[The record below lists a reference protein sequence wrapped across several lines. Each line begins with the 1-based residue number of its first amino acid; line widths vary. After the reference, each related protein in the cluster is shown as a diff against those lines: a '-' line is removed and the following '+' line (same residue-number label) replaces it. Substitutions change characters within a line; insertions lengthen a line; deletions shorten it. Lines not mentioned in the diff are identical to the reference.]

1 MPQATEKIKV
11 LVVDD
16 SAFMRTAIRKML
28 ESDPQITVVDTARNG
43 IEALEKMKYK
53 CPDIITLD
61 IEMPQMDGLTT
72 LKEIMRKNPLP
83 VIIISSLTTEGAKTT
98 LDALELGAVDF
109 IPKQLSHV
117 SLEIIKIRD
126 DLIHKV
132 KTIFGKKNVLIA
144 RYTHSKN
151 LKKDVQPTKC
161 ISSAEL
167 EKRVAKIRVV
177 AIGSST
183 GGPPALQEVFSK
195 FPEDFP
201 CGVLVVQH
209 MPPLFTKSLA
219 ERLNGM
225 SKLQVREARAGD
237 LVKPGEALVAP
248 GDKHMVLKRCANNSE
263 VVLTDDP
270 SDSLHKPSV
279 GVMMSSVADIYGSGT
294 LGVIL
299 TGMGN
304 DGLEGIRKI
313 KERGGL
319 AIAQNEETC
328 VVYGMP
334 KAIVDEGLADRISP
348 LGSIADDIM
357 ELVNLNRA
365 AAANAAADLREGQA

>member
-1 MPQATEKIKV
+1 
-11 LVVDD
+11 
-16 SAFMRTAIRKML
+16 
-28 ESDPQITVVDTARNG
+28 
-43 IEALEKMKYK
+43 
-53 CPDIITLD
+53 
-61 IEMPQMDGLTT
+61 MPQMDGLTT
-72 LKEIMRKNPLP
+72 LKEIMKKNPLP

-117 SLEIIKIRD
+117 SLEIVKIRD

-132 KTIFGKKNVLIA
+132 KTIFSKKNILIA
-144 RYTHSKN
+144 RYTLGRN
-151 LKKDVQPTKC
+151 TRRDTQPTRC

-195 FPEDFP
+195 FPEGFP

-209 MPPLFTKSLA
+209 MPPLFIKSLA
-219 ERLNGM
+219 ERLDGM
-225 SKLQVREARAGD
+225 SRLKVREAQAGD
-237 LVKPGEALVAP
+237 LVRPGEALIAP
-248 GDKHMVLKRCANNSE
+248 GDKHMILKRCANNSE

-270 SDSLHKPSV
+270 SDSLYKPSV

-313 KERGGL
+313 KAKGGL

-334 KAIVDEGLADRISP
+334 RAIVEEGLADRVSP
-348 LGSIADDIM
+348 LGNVADDIM
-357 ELVNLNRA
+357 DLVRINRVA
-365 AAANAAADLREGQA
+365 APYVAADRREGQA